1 MAINTCIRYSITFAG
16 VAFTFFETYIC
27 KIELISFNIQM
38 DFDLFSGVDSF
49 LEWLSR
55 VWLWLDLV
63 SLIT

>member
-27 KIELISFNIQM
+27 KIELISCNIQM
-38 DFDLFSGVDSF
+38 DFDLFVLGLIHFITV
-49 LEWLSR
+49 
-55 VWLWLDLV
+55 VKGWLDLV